1 MGKRNFHR
9 RVSHGKALSNL
20 WLQEVLQAECE
31 YFAPIITNLPEII
44 KSCCFIAKGC
54 VDGSHAYRRIWTS
67 KTEILYLLTIQQV

>member
-31 YFAPIITNLPEII
+31 YFAPIITNLTEII
-44 KSCCFIAKGC
+44 KSCCFIAK
-54 VDGSHAYRRIWTS
+54 VVS
-67 KTEILYLLTIQQV
+67 TEVMHTVAIGPLKLKFCIF